1 MRPVTFHAAR
11 DRMRRFLLFAAF
23 GLIVPAG
30 LSTLVGCDTAAL
42 ETESQV
48 VVEAYLQAGAPLD
61 SVRVTRT
68 ARADAEYTPE
78 RTAVQG
84 AEVRVQ
90 RLNDS
95 GGVAATVPYAE
106 AGSTKGLY
114 APETAVTAKPQATY
128 RLRATTPEGTVV
140 TAETTVPAPVEAVRT
155 ENDTT
160 TYPDPDDENSDP
172 PQFELTARPGP
183 SALER
188 QNVYVLTSRS
198 LLDLQPIP
206 ASPPDSVA
214 GRLLT
219 PFYLE
224 QYDADS
230 DTLASFRVNSSGL
243 LNEANF
249 TRNDDGTVS
258 ITLPWLAVAF
268 YGPNRI
274 RASVVDNNLYDYLRT
289 QSAQQMSLAPG
300 EIPNIDEDIENGT
313 GIFGSYAEASGE
325 VFIRPPD
332 LTVEDIPP
340 LSR

>member
-1 MRPVTFHAAR
+1 
-11 DRMRRFLLFAAF
+11 MRRLLLFAIF
-23 GLIVPAG
+23 GLAA
-30 LSTLVGCDTAAL
+30 LVGCDTAAL

-48 VVEAYLQAGAPLD
+48 VVEAYLEAGAPMD
-61 SVRVTRT
+61 SVRLTRT
-68 ARADAEYTPE
+68 ARASAEYTPE

-84 AEVRVQ
+84 ADVQVQ
-90 RLNDS
+90 RLSDS
-95 GGVAATVPYAE
+95 GGVAATVPYTE
-106 AGSTKGLY
+106 TDSTDGLY
-114 APETAVTAKPQATY
+114 IPDPETPATVKPQGTY
-128 RLRATTPEGTVV
+128 RLRAAPPEGPVV

-155 ENDTT
+155 QNDTT

-172 PQFELTARPGP
+172 PQFELTVRPGP

-198 LLDLQPIP
+198 LLDLQSIS

-249 TRNDDGTVS
+249 TSNDDGTVS

-268 YGPNRI
+268 YGPNQI
-274 RASVVDNNLYDYLRT
+274 RASVVDDNLYDFLRT

-313 GIFGSYAEASGE
+313 GIFGSFAEASGK
-325 VFIRPPD
+325 VLIRPPNPTGD
-332 LTVEDIPP
+332 DIPLRP
-340 LSR
+340 

>member
-1 MRPVTFHAAR
+1 
-11 DRMRRFLLFAAF
+11 MRRLLLFAVF
-23 GLIVPAG
+23 GLI
-30 LSTLVGCDTAAL
+30 TLVSCDTAAL
-42 ETESQV
+42 KTESQV

-68 ARADAEYTPE
+68 AKADAEYTPE
-78 RTAVQG
+78 RTAIRG
-84 AEVRVQ
+84 AEVGVQ
-90 RLNDS
+90 RLSDS
-95 GGVAATVPYAE
+95 GGVAATVPYTE
-106 AGSTKGLY
+106 TDSTEGLY
-114 APETAVTAKPQATY
+114 VPEAAATVEPQTTY
-128 RLRATTPEGTVV
+128 RLRAATPGGTVV
-140 TAETTVPAPVEAVRT
+140 TAKTTVPAPVEAVRT

-160 TYPDPDDENSDP
+160 TYPDEEGSDP
-172 PQFELTARPGP
+172 PQFELTIQP
-183 SALER
+183 SPSTLER

-198 LLDLQPIP
+198 LLDLQSIP

-224 QYDADS
+224 RYDADS

-249 TRNDDGTVS
+249 TRNEDGTVS

-268 YGPNRI
+268 YGLNQV
-274 RASVVDNNLYDYLRT
+274 RASVVDNNLYDFLRT

-313 GIFGSYAEASGE
+313 GIFGSYAGASGE
-325 VFIRPPD
+325 AFIRPPD
-332 LTVEDIPP
+332 LTVDDIPP
-340 LSR
+340 LPR